1 MTLTSTAARVPG
13 WHAYDLRDFAGQVL
27 VHIEAASE
35 QEALT
40 TAQKI
45 RASLDPTSPPVPSG
59 NDGLEVPHDPIRSAT

>member
-13 WHAYDLRDFAGQVL
+13 WHAYDLRDYAGMVL

-35 QEALT
+35 QEALH

-45 RASLDPTSPPVPSG
+45 RASLDPTLAPPG
-59 NDGLEVPHDPIRSAT
+59 TDGSEVQDDQIRRAP

>member
-13 WHAYDLRDFAGQVL
+13 WHAYDLRDFAGMVL

-45 RASLDPTSPPVPSG
+45 RASLDPTPPQVSPG
-59 NDGLEVPHDPIRSAT
+59 DGGLEVPHDPISSAT

>member
-45 RASLDPTSPPVPSG
+45 RASLDPTSAPPLG
-59 NDGLEVPHDPIRSAT
+59 DGGLEVPHDPIRSAT

>member
-13 WHAYDLRDFAGQVL
+13 WHAYDLRDYAGMVL

-45 RASLDPTSPPVPSG
+45 RASLDPTPPAQDG
-59 NDGLEVPHDPIRSAT
+59 GLEVPHDTISSAT

>member
-13 WHAYDLRDFAGQVL
+13 WHAYDLRDYAGMVL

-35 QEALT
+35 QEALH

-45 RASLDPTSPPVPSG
+45 RASLDPTPAQLG
-59 NDGLEVPHDPIRSAT
+59 DGGLEVPHDPISSAT

>member
-45 RASLDPTSPPVPSG
+45 RASLDPTPSSQDG
-59 NDGLEVPHDPIRSAT
+59 GLEVPHDPISSAT

>member
-13 WHAYDLRDFAGQVL
+13 WHAYDLRDYAGMVL

-45 RASLDPTSPPVPSG
+45 RASLDPTLAPPLGDV
-59 NDGLEVPHDPIRSAT
+59 GLEVPHDPIRSAT